1 MLNHGATQLLSIPP
15 HERQSMSVP
24 NSIHDYLRMF
34 AGELGERILQS
45 FPALHN
51 AHDPVSPRL
60 ATLLRKPFP
69 AQAVAAMGLAK
80 KWERDRS
87 AAVIAECGTGKTLI
101 SLAGLHIHSNGQP
114 FTAIVMAPGHI
125 TLKWCKEALETIP
138 RLRVFLIDGLR
149 DRVRD
154 NSTPAGVNEVKLRR
168 GQIVREGLHTTLTDL
183 RLRKNHKSARARWQ
197 QEICSGP
204 ALFVVGRDKGKLSH
218 FWRHAY
224 QMARSGRYL
233 GSVVN
238 PDTGVRVQAGDRW
251 LITAD
256 FRKARLSEVIG
267 GAGEREEGADL
278 KPRQPIYSP
287 LWQADGKRI
296 RRVAPLD
303 FIGRYMDQWF
313 DYAICDEAH
322 QLANDTAQGNGLGT
336 LAACAD
342 RTVILTGT
350 LLGGYASD
358 VYNLLF
364 RLEAG
369 KMVARGYEWGETGLR
384 SFAETYGVLERVT
397 TIEPADNSCSKARV
411 TKQIKRKPG
420 ASPSLFSDFLMSLAA
435 FVSLEDISTE
445 LPPYTEQVI
454 GVPMDAPL
462 QAAYQALEEQ
472 IKNAIKEHHL
482 NHSVISVGLNA
493 LLLYPDHAWN
503 IGDLYGYEYDPETQ
517 RRERFL
523 IAQPEDLDQEF
534 VYAKE
539 RRLVEIVK
547 AELQTGRRCCH
558 VYAVYTRK
566 RDVTR
571 RLERILTREGFRVA
585 VLTSDVPPE
594 KREAWFAQKVRE
606 GVQVTISHPKIIETG
621 IDLLNHSSLIFF
633 ESGYSLHTLR
643 QASRRSWRIG
653 QRQPVRVFYL
663 HYEDTIQ
670 SSCLR
675 LMGRKLL
682 VSLAMEGK
690 FSREGLQ
697 ALDEDDDMLTAMARE
712 LVTEN
717 GVGDSAAAV
726 WRQIQ
731 AENSNTVIPAT
742 VPPAPVGEDAPLT
755 TSLVAPA
762 LTVEAAVIALKFGTR
777 PPLVRPLLRRRE
789 APPVD
794 EQFPLF

>member
-1 MLNHGATQLLSIPP
+1 
-15 HERQSMSVP
+15 MSVP
-24 NSIHDYLRMF
+24 TSMHDYLRMF
-34 AGELGERILQS
+34 AGELGDRILHS
-45 FPALHN
+45 YPALQK
-51 AHDPVSPRL
+51 ADDPLSPRL
-60 ATLLRKPFP
+60 ATLLRRPFP
-69 AQAVAAMGLAK
+69 AQAVAAMGIAK
-80 KWERDRS
+80 KWETERS

-101 SLAGLHIHSNGQP
+101 SLAALHVHSDGRP

-154 NSTPAGVNEVKLRR
+154 SSAPCGVNEVRLRR
-168 GQIVREGLHTTLTDL
+168 GQIVREGLHTSLTDL

-197 QEICSGP
+197 HEICSGP

-224 QMARSGRYL
+224 QVARSGRYL

-238 PDTGVRVQAGDRW
+238 PDTGSRVEVGDCW
-251 LITAD
+251 LTTAD
-256 FRKARLSEVIG
+256 FRKARLSEMIG
-267 GAGEREEGADL
+267 GADEKEECADL
-278 KPRQPIYSP
+278 KPRRPIYSP

-336 LAACAD
+336 LAACAN

-369 KMVARGYEWGETGLR
+369 KMAAHGYEWGEPGLR
-384 SFAETYGVLERVT
+384 SFAEAYGVLERVT

-411 TKQIKRKPG
+411 TKQIKRRPG
-420 ASPSLFSDFLMSLAA
+420 ASPSLFSEFLMSLAA

-445 LPPYTEQVI
+445 LPPYTEEVI

-462 QAAYQALEEQ
+462 QAAYKALEED
-472 IKNAIKEHHL
+472 IKNAMKQHRM
-482 NHSVISVGLNA
+482 NHSVVSVGLNA
-493 LLLYPDHAWN
+493 LLLYPDHAWD

-517 RRERFL
+517 RRERFV
-523 IAQPEDLDQEF
+523 ISRPEDLDQGF

-539 RRLVEIVK
+539 RRLIEIVK
-547 AELQTGRRCCH
+547 AELQAGRRCCH

-566 RDVTR
+566 RDVTQ
-571 RLERILTREGFRVA
+571 RLATILAREGIRVA

-594 KREAWFAQKVRE
+594 KREAWIAQRLRE

-621 IDLLNHSSLIFF
+621 LDLLGHPSLIFF
-633 ESGYSLHTLR
+633 ESGYSLYTLR

-663 HYEDTIQ
+663 HYEETMQ

-697 ALDEDDDMLTAMARE
+697 SLDEDEDMLTAMARE

-717 GVGDSAAAV
+717 GVGETAAAV

-731 AENSNTVIPAT
+731 AENSATLNSAIPRE
-742 VPPAPVGEDAPLT
+742 PAEAVEDAGR
-755 TSLVAPA
+755 TSVLVTPVRTVDA
-762 LTVEAAVIALKFGTR
+762 LVSALKFGT
-777 PPLVRPLLRRRE
+777 PLPSARSIRRKE
-789 APPVD
+789 ESATD
-794 EQFPLF
+794 LQFSLF

>member
-1 MLNHGATQLLSIPP
+1 MPAPT
-15 HERQSMSVP
+15 
-24 NSIHDYLRMF
+24 SIHEYLRQF
-34 AGELGERILQS
+34 ASELGERILQDY
-45 FPALHN
+45 PALQKPD
-51 AHDPVSPRL
+51 DPLSPRL
-60 ATLLRKPFP
+60 RTLLRKPFP
-69 AQAVAAMGLAK
+69 AQAVAAMAVAK
-80 KWERDRS
+80 KWERERS

-101 SLAGLHIHSNGQP
+101 SLAALHVHSDGRP
-114 FTAIVMAPGHI
+114 FTAIAMAPGHI
-125 TLKWCKEALETIP
+125 TLKWCKEALETVP

-149 DRVRD
+149 DRIRD
-154 NSTPAGVNEVKLRR
+154 NSAPCGVNEVKLRR

-183 RLRKNHKSARARWQ
+183 RLRKNYESARTRWQ

-224 QMARSGRYL
+224 QTARSGRYL
-233 GSVVN
+233 GSVTN
-238 PDTGVRVQAGDRW
+238 PDTGARVDMGDHW
-251 LITAD
+251 LTTAD
-256 FRKARLSEVIG
+256 FRKARHSEVIG
-267 GAGEREEGADL
+267 GVVQEDEGADL
-278 KPRQPIYSP
+278 KPRRPLYSP

-303 FIGRYMDQWF
+303 FIGRYMDHWF

-322 QLANDTAQGNGLGT
+322 QLAAGDTAQGNALGT

-369 KMVARGYEWGETGLR
+369 KMVAHGYEWGEAGLR
-384 SFAETYGVLERVT
+384 SFAETYGVLERIT
-397 TIEPADNSCSKARV
+397 TIEPADNSCSKAR
-411 TKQIKRKPG
+411 TTRQIKRRPG
-420 ASPSLFSDFLMSLAA
+420 ASPLLFSEFLMSLAA
-435 FVSLEDISTE
+435 FVSLEDISSE

-462 QAAYQALEEQ
+462 QAAYKRLEED
-472 IKNAIKEHHL
+472 IKDAIQQHHM
-482 NHSVISVGLNA
+482 NHSVVSVGLNA
-493 LLLYPDHAWN
+493 LLLYPDHPWN
-503 IGDLYGYEYDPETQ
+503 IGDLYGYDYAPETQ

-539 RRLVEIVK
+539 RRLIEIVK
-547 AELQTGRRCCH
+547 AELQMGRRCCH

-571 RLERILTREGFRVA
+571 RLESILAREGIHVA

-594 KREAWFAQKVRE
+594 KREGWFAQRLRE

-621 IDLLNHSSLIFF
+621 MDLLSHPSLIFF

-663 HYEDTIQ
+663 HYEETMQ

-697 ALDEDDDMLTAMARE
+697 SLDEGDDMLTAMARE

-717 GVGDSAAAV
+717 GVGESAAAT

-731 AENSNTVIPAT
+731 AETSNAVIPAT
-742 VPPAPVGEDAPLT
+742 ITPESEPVVEDAPLMA
-755 TSLVAPA
+755 SLVTPT
-762 LTVEAAVIALKFGTR
+762 LTVEAAVKALKFGAR
-777 PPLVRPLLRRRE
+777 PPWVRPPLRRRE
-789 APPVD
+789 TPLPDV
-794 EQFPLF
+794 QFPLF

>member
-1 MLNHGATQLLSIPP
+1 
-15 HERQSMSVP
+15 
-24 NSIHDYLRMF
+24 
-34 AGELGERILQS
+34 
-45 FPALHN
+45 
-51 AHDPVSPRL
+51 
-60 ATLLRKPFP
+60 
-69 AQAVAAMGLAK
+69 
-80 KWERDRS
+80 
-87 AAVIAECGTGKTLI
+87 
-101 SLAGLHIHSNGQP
+101 
-114 FTAIVMAPGHI
+114 
-125 TLKWCKEALETIP
+125 
-138 RLRVFLIDGLR
+138 LRVFLIDGLR

-154 NSTPAGVNEVKLRR
+154 TSTPSGVNEVKLRR

-224 QMARSGRYL
+224 QVARSGRYQ

-238 PDTGVRVQAGDRW
+238 PETGMRVETGERW
-251 LITAD
+251 LIASD
-256 FRKARLSEVIG
+256 FRKARLSEVVG
-267 GAGEREEGADL
+267 GAGAKEEGTDL
-278 KPRQPIYSP
+278 KSRRPIYSP

-303 FIGRYMDQWF
+303 FIGRFMPGWF

-342 RTVILTGT
+342 HTVVLTGT

-358 VYNLLF
+358 VYNLLY
-364 RLEAG
+364 RLEGG
-369 KMVARGYEWGETGLR
+369 KMAAHGYEWGEPGLR

-397 TIEPADNSCSKARV
+397 TIEPADNSCSKSRV
-411 TKQIKRKPG
+411 TKQIKRRPG
-420 ASPSLFSDFLMSLAA
+420 ASPLLFSEFLMSLAA
-435 FVSLEDISTE
+435 FVSLEDISAE
-445 LPPYTEQVI
+445 LPTFTEQVI
-454 GVPMDAPL
+454 GVPMDVPL
-462 QAAYQALEEQ
+462 KAAYQALEEQ
-472 IKNAIKEHHL
+472 IKSAIKEHHM

-493 LLLYPDHAWN
+493 LLLYPDHAWD
-503 IGDLYGYEYDPETQ
+503 IGDLYGYDYDPETQ

-523 IAQPEDLDQEF
+523 IAQPEDLDQGF

-547 AELQTGRRCCH
+547 AELQMGRRCCH

-571 RLERILTREGFRVA
+571 RLETILRREGIRVA

-594 KREAWFAQKVRE
+594 KREAWFAQRVRE
-606 GVQVTISHPKIIETG
+606 GIQVTISHPKIIETG

-663 HYEDTIQ
+663 HYEETMQ

-697 ALDEDDDMLTAMARE
+697 SLDEEDDMLTAMARE

-717 GVGDSAAAV
+717 GVGESAAAV

-731 AENSNTVIPAT
+731 AENSSILHSAT
-742 VPPAPVGEDAPLT
+742 VPPEPTPVVEDAPFT
-755 TSLVAPA
+755 ASLVAPPA
-762 LTVEAAVIALKFGTR
+762 AVEACLQAPKFGTR
-777 PPLVRPLLRRRE
+777 PPSLHPPMRRKE
-789 APPVD
+789 ASPADV
-794 EQFPLF
+794 QFRLF

>member
-1 MLNHGATQLLSIPP
+1 MPIPDSI
-15 HERQSMSVP
+15 QT
-24 NSIHDYLRMF
+24 YLRMF
-34 AGELGERILQS
+34 AGELGERILQCY
-45 FPALHN
+45 PALHR
-51 AHDPVSPRL
+51 AQDPVSPRL

-69 AQAVAAMGLAK
+69 AQAVAAMGVAK
-80 KWERDRS
+80 KWETDRS

-101 SLAGLHIHSNGQP
+101 SLASIHIHSAGRP

-149 DRVRD
+149 DQVGD
-154 NSTPAGVNEVKLRR
+154 SSTPCGVNEVKLRH
-168 GQIVREGLHTTLTDL
+168 GQIVRAGLHTTLTDL
-183 RLRKNHKSARARWQ
+183 RLRKQHKSARARWQ
-197 QEICSGP
+197 HEICAGP

-218 FWRHAY
+218 YWRHAY
-224 QMARSGRYL
+224 QVARSGRYT

-238 PDTGVRVQAGDRW
+238 PDTGTRVDLGDRW
-251 LITAD
+251 LISAD

-267 GAGEREEGADL
+267 RVDEQGEGTDV
-278 KPRQPIYSP
+278 KPRRPVYSP
-287 LWQADGKRI
+287 LWQADGTKI
-296 RRVAPLD
+296 RRVAPVD
-303 FIGRYMDQWF
+303 FIGRYMNRWF

-336 LAACAD
+336 LAACAS
-342 RTVILTGT
+342 RTMILTGT

-358 VYNLLF
+358 AYNLLY
-364 RLEAG
+364 RLEAD

-384 SFAETYGVLERVT
+384 SFAETFGVLERIT

-411 TKQIKRKPG
+411 SKQVKRRPG
-420 ASPSLFSDFLMSLAA
+420 ASPLLFSDFLMSLAA
-435 FVSLEDISTE
+435 FISLEDISTE
-445 LPPYTEQVI
+445 LPAYNEEVI

-462 QAAYQALEEQ
+462 QAAYKALEED
-472 IKNAIKEHHL
+472 IKNAIKKHHM
-482 NHSVISVGLNA
+482 NHSVVSVGLNA
-493 LLLYPDHAWN
+493 LLLYPDHPWN

-534 VYAKE
+534 IYAKE
-539 RRLVEIVK
+539 RRLVQIVK
-547 AELQTGRRCCH
+547 GELQMGRRCCH

-571 RLERILTREGFRVA
+571 RLESILAREGIRVA

-594 KREAWFAQKVRE
+594 KRESWIAQKIRE
-606 GVQVTISHPKIIETG
+606 GVQVSISHPKIIETG
-621 IDLLNHSSLIFF
+621 IDLLNHASLIFF

-663 HYEDTIQ
+663 HYAETMQ

-690 FSREGLQ
+690 FSRDGLQ
-697 ALDEDDDMLTAMARE
+697 SLDEDDDILTAMARE
-712 LVTEN
+712 LVTEE
-717 GVGDSAAAV
+717 GVGESAALI

-731 AENSNTVIPAT
+731 AENSSILTPVTITAET
-742 VPPAPVGEDAPLT
+742 AAAVEDEPPTL
-755 TSLVAPA
+755 SLVTPPQS
-762 LTVEAAVIALKFGTR
+762 VEAVVNALKFGTR
-777 PPLVRPLLRRRE
+777 PPSVRSSTRRRE
-789 APPVD
+789 VPPVD
-794 EQFPLF
+794 VQFPLF

>member
-1 MLNHGATQLLSIPP
+1 MP
-15 HERQSMSVP
+15 VP
-24 NSIHDYLRMF
+24 NTIHEYLRLF
-34 AGELGERILQS
+34 ASELGERIMQTY
-45 FPALHN
+45 PALQK
-51 AHDPVSPRL
+51 ADDPVSPRL

-80 KWERDRS
+80 KWERERS

-101 SLAGLHIHSNGQP
+101 SLAALHIHSDGRS

-149 DRVRD
+149 DKVRD
-154 NSTPAGVNEVKLRR
+154 GSTPCGINEVKLRR

-183 RLRKNHKSARARWQ
+183 RLRKNHKTARIRWQ
-197 QEICSGP
+197 KEICSGP

-224 QMARSGRYL
+224 QVARSGRYL

-238 PDTGVRVQAGDRW
+238 PDTGMRVEMGERW
-251 LITAD
+251 LISAD
-256 FRKARLSEVIG
+256 FRKARLGEVIG
-267 GAGEREEGADL
+267 GANEREDGADL
-278 KPRQPIYSP
+278 KPRQPIYGP

-303 FIGRYMDQWF
+303 FIGRYMPQWF

-369 KMVARGYEWGETGLR
+369 KMIAHGYEWGETGLR

-411 TKQIKRKPG
+411 TKQIKRRPG
-420 ASPSLFSDFLMSLAA
+420 ASPLLFSEFLMSLAA
-435 FVSLEDISTE
+435 FVSLEDISSE

-454 GVPMDAPL
+454 GVPMDEPL

-472 IKNAIKEHHL
+472 IKSAIKEHHS

-503 IGDLYGYEYDPETQ
+503 IGDLYGYEYDPATQ

-523 IAQPEDLDQEF
+523 IAQPEDLDQQF

-547 AELQTGRRCCH
+547 AELQMGHRCCH

-571 RLERILTREGFRVA
+571 RLESILTREGIRVA

-594 KREAWFAQKVRE
+594 KREAWFAQRVQE
-606 GVQVTISHPKIIETG
+606 GVQVTISHSKIIETG

-633 ESGYSLHTLR
+633 ETGYSLHTLR

-663 HYEDTIQ
+663 HYEETMQ

-690 FSREGLQ
+690 FSRDGLQ

-717 GVGDSAAAV
+717 GVGESATAV

-731 AENSNTVIPAT
+731 AENSNVFIPAT
-742 VPPAPVGEDAPLT
+742 ITPGPASIVEDAPRA
-755 TSLVAPA
+755 TSLVAPTG
-762 LTVEAAVIALKFGTR
+762 TVEAALAALKFGSRRPSAR
-777 PPLVRPLLRRRE
+777 PPLRRRE
-789 APPVD
+789 APAAD
-794 EQFPLF
+794 MQFPLF

>member
-1 MLNHGATQLLSIPP
+1 
-15 HERQSMSVP
+15 
-24 NSIHDYLRMF
+24 MF

-45 FPALHN
+45 FPALHKPG
-51 AHDPVSPRL
+51 DPLSPRL
-60 ATLLRKPFP
+60 AALLRRPFP
-69 AQAVAAMGLAK
+69 AQAMAAMGVAR
-80 KWERDRS
+80 KWETDRS

-101 SLAGLHIHSNGQP
+101 SLAAVHVHSNGRP
-114 FTAIVMAPGHI
+114 FTTIVMAPGHI

-154 NSTPAGVNEVKLRR
+154 GAPNGVNEVRLRR
-168 GQIVREGLHTTLTDL
+168 GQIVREGLHTSLTDL
-183 RLRKNHKSARARWQ
+183 RLRKNHKSARARWH

-204 ALFVVGRDKGKLSH
+204 ALFVVGREKGKLSH

-224 QMARSGRYL
+224 HVARSGHHS

-238 PDTGVRVQAGDRW
+238 PDTGMRVEVGDQW
-251 LITAD
+251 LTRAD

-267 GAGEREEGADL
+267 GRSEREDGATL
-278 KPRQPIYSP
+278 KPRRPIYSP
-287 LWQADGKRI
+287 LWQADGQRI

-303 FIGRYMDQWF
+303 FIGRYMDDWF

-336 LAACAD
+336 LAACVD
-342 RTVILTGT
+342 RTLILTGT

-364 RLEAG
+364 RVDAR
-369 KMVARGYEWGETGLR
+369 KMAAHGYEWGEAGLR
-384 SFAETYGVLERVT
+384 SFADTYGVLERVT

-411 TKQIKRKPG
+411 TKQVKRRPG
-420 ASPSLFSDFLMSLAA
+420 ASPLLFGDFLMSLAA
-435 FVSLEDISTE
+435 FVSLEDISGE
-445 LPPYTEQVI
+445 LPAYTEEVI
-454 GVPMDAPL
+454 SVPMDAPL
-462 QAAYQALEEQ
+462 QAAYKALEED
-472 IKNAIKEHHL
+472 IKNAIKQHHL
-482 NHSVISVGLNA
+482 NHSVVSVGLNA
-493 LLLYPDHAWN
+493 LLLYPDHAWG
-503 IGDLYGYEYDPETQ
+503 IGDLYGYEYDPETE

-523 IAQPEDLDQEF
+523 IARPEELDQKV

-547 AELQTGRRCCH
+547 NELATGRRCCH

-566 RDVTR
+566 RDVTH
-571 RLERILTREGFRVA
+571 RLATILTREGIRVA
-585 VLTSDVPPE
+585 VLNIPPE
-594 KREAWFAQKVRE
+594 KREAWFARKLRE
-606 GVQVTISHPKIIETG
+606 GVQVTISHPRIIETG
-621 IDLLNHSSLIFF
+621 MDLISHPSLIFY

-663 HYEDTIQ
+663 HYEETMQ

-675 LMGRKLL
+675 LMGKKLL

-690 FSREGLQ
+690 FCRDGLQ
-697 ALDEDDDMLTAMARE
+697 ALEEDDDMLTAMARE
-712 LVTEN
+712 LVTEG
-717 GVGDSAAAV
+717 GVGESADIV

-731 AENSNTVIPAT
+731 AEHKNIATAAAMDSEPVASIEEVPVATPAM
-742 VPPAPVGEDAPLT
+742 PPAVNDQ
-755 TSLVAPA
+755 
-762 LTVEAAVIALKFGTR
+762 AVVSALKFGVR
-777 PPLVRPLLRRRE
+777 PPAQPTQRPE
-789 APPVD
+789 THSPAH
-794 EQFPLF
+794 EQFTLF

>member
-1 MLNHGATQLLSIPP
+1 
-15 HERQSMSVP
+15 MSVP
-24 NSIHDYLRMF
+24 NSIQDYLRMF

-51 AHDPVSPRL
+51 AHDPVSPRI
-60 ATLLRKPFP
+60 ATLLRNPFP
-69 AQAVAAMGLAK
+69 AQIVAAMGIAK
-80 KWERDRS
+80 RWEMERS
-87 AAVIAECGTGKTLI
+87 AAAIAECGTGKTLI
-101 SLAGLHIHSNGQP
+101 SLAAVHVHSNGRP

-125 TLKWCKEALETIP
+125 TLKWCKEALQTIP

-154 NSTPAGVNEVKLRR
+154 SSTPGGINEVKLRR

-183 RLRKNHKSARARWQ
+183 RLSKNHKSARVRWQ

-204 ALFVVGRDKGKLSH
+204 AVFVVGRDKGKLSH

-224 QMARSGRYL
+224 QIARSGRYL

-238 PDTGVRVQAGDRW
+238 PDTGVRVELDERW
-251 LITAD
+251 LIASD
-256 FRKARLSEVIG
+256 FRKARLAEVIG
-267 GAGEREEGADL
+267 CTDQKEEGSEL
-278 KPRQPIYSP
+278 KPRRTTYSP

-303 FIGRYMDQWF
+303 FIGRFMPNWF

-358 VYNLLF
+358 VYNLLY
-364 RLEAG
+364 RLEPG
-369 KMVARGYEWGETGLR
+369 KMVAHGYEWGEAGLR

-397 TIEPADNSCSKARV
+397 TVEPADNSCSKARV
-411 TKQIKRKPG
+411 SKQIKRRPG
-420 ASPSLFSDFLMSLAA
+420 ASPLLFSEFLMSLAA

-445 LPPYTEQVI
+445 LPSYTEEVI

-462 QAAYQALEEQ
+462 QAAYNALEQ
-472 IKNAIKEHHL
+472 DIKNAIKQHRM
-482 NHSVISVGLNA
+482 NNSVVSVGLNA
-493 LLLYPDHAWN
+493 LLLYPDHPWN
-503 IGDLYGYEYDPETQ
+503 IGDLYGYDYDPETQ

-539 RRLVEIVK
+539 RRLIEIVK
-547 AELQTGRRCCH
+547 AELQIGRRCCH

-571 RLERILTREGFRVA
+571 RLESILAREGLRVA

-594 KREAWFAQKVRE
+594 KREGWFAQKVRE
-606 GVQVTISHPKIIETG
+606 GIQVTIRHPKIIETG
-621 IDLLNHSSLIFF
+621 IDLLNHASLIFF

-663 HYEDTIQ
+663 HYEETMQ

-697 ALDEDDDMLTAMARE
+697 SLDEDDDMLTAMARE
-712 LVTEN
+712 LVNES
-717 GVGDSAAAV
+717 GVGESAALV

-731 AENSNTVIPAT
+731 AENNSILNSATILSEPAEI
-742 VPPAPVGEDAPLT
+742 VEAAPLT
-755 TSLVAPA
+755 ASATSP
-762 LTVEAAVIALKFGTR
+762 LTVEADIKALKFGTPPPSIR
-777 PPLVRPLLRRRE
+777 PLVRRKE
-789 APPVD
+789 APSVD
-794 EQFPLF
+794 

>member
-1 MLNHGATQLLSIPP
+1 MP
-15 HERQSMSVP
+15 VP
-24 NSIHDYLRMF
+24 NSMQDYLRMF

-60 ATLLRKPFP
+60 ATLLRRPFP
-69 AQAVAAMGLAK
+69 AQTVAAMGVAK
-80 KWERDRS
+80 KWETDRS

-101 SLAGLHIHSNGQP
+101 SLAALHVHSDGRP

-154 NSTPAGVNEVKLRR
+154 GSTPSGVNEVKLRR

-183 RLRKNHKSARARWQ
+183 RLRKNHKSARVRWQ

-204 ALFVVGRDKGKLSH
+204 AIFVVGRDKGKLSH

-224 QMARSGRYL
+224 QIARSGRYL

-238 PDTGVRVQAGDRW
+238 PDSGAQVEMGERW
-251 LITAD
+251 LISSD
-256 FRKARLSEVIG
+256 FRRARLSEVIG
-267 GAGEREEGADL
+267 GARDREEGADL
-278 KPRQPIYSP
+278 KPRRPIYSP

-303 FIGRYMDQWF
+303 FIGRFMQGWF

-358 VYNLLF
+358 VYNLLY

-369 KMVARGYEWGETGLR
+369 KMAAHGYEWGEPGLR

-411 TKQIKRKPG
+411 TKQIKRRPG
-420 ASPSLFSDFLMSLAA
+420 ASPLLFSEFLMSLAA
-435 FVSLEDISTE
+435 FVSLEDISAE
-445 LPPYTEQVI
+445 LPSFTEQVI
-454 GVPMDAPL
+454 SVPMDKPL

-472 IKNAIKEHHL
+472 IKAAIKEHHL

-493 LLLYPDHAWN
+493 LLLYPDHPWN

-523 IAQPEDLDQEF
+523 IAQPEDLDQAF
-534 VYAKE
+534 LYSKE

-547 AELQTGRRCCH
+547 AELQMGRRCCH
-558 VYAVYTRK
+558 IYAVYTRK

-571 RLERILTREGFRVA
+571 RLESILTREGIRVA

-594 KREAWFAQKVRE
+594 KREAWFAQRVRD

-621 IDLLNHSSLIFF
+621 IDLMSHSSLIFF

-663 HYEDTIQ
+663 HYEETMQ

-697 ALDEDDDMLTAMARE
+697 SLDEDDDMLTAMARE

-717 GVGDSAAAV
+717 GVGESAAAV

-731 AENSNTVIPAT
+731 AENSSILNSADRPPEPTPSMEDEPITASLVRSARTIETV
-742 VPPAPVGEDAPLT
+742 VDAP
-755 TSLVAPA
+755 
-762 LTVEAAVIALKFGTR
+762 KFGTR
-777 PPLVRPLLRRRE
+777 TPLVRPPTRRRE
-789 APPVD
+789 APAAD
-794 EQFPLF
+794 LQFPLF